1 MIPSPP
7 PAASRSAAALTAMVA
22 LALLCV
28 GSMPYLVAWATA
40 PDSLVYT
47 GLLFDVPDHAQYWSW
62 VTASRDGLF
71 ISNTMTP
78 ESNAAIFMNPTM
90 WLLAQVQRIAGLSF
104 PALFQV
110 WRVAGILLVA
120 AAVVQFV
127 REFEPDAERRRTAL
141 IVAVAGAGFGWLLVV
156 AKKVRHFADVPFPND
171 VYVVEPNTFFATAAY
186 PYLAMAQAL
195 VLLTLVGVWRAHS
208 RGKARDVALAAGAA
222 LLLALSHPYDL
233 ITIYAVIAAFWATEV
248 VLTRR
253 VPVKLT
259 AAGLAVGLVSG
270 PVALF
275 YKQLTAT
282 DPLWQAIL
290 AQYPNAGVWTPP
302 HVHLVIL
309 MGAPLVL
316 AAWTRIA
323 DIRAIERV
331 RFLVT
336 WAVVGLVLIY
346 LPLVFQIKL
355 LTAWQF
361 PLALLAARVWHDR
374 VAPVLARVAPGAAV
388 FTRPAFA
395 RLLLVALVIPTNLY
409 LFAWRV
415 IDVKRHERPYFLHR
429 DEMAALDWLAGHATR
444 SDVVLA
450 PIDVGQFVPNYG
462 RSRSFL
468 AHWAMTN
475 RYFQRREEAERFFAA
490 GTTDAYRRTVLDRD
504 HVTLVLRDAA
514 AEPGT
519 FDPSA
524 SPLFEPLLELPHAG
538 LYRYR
543 PGVTG
548 AGGPAA
554 P

>member
-1 MIPSPP
+1 MTPSLPP
-7 PAASRSAAALTAMVA
+7 ASRSAATLTAMVA
-22 LALLCV
+22 LTLLCV
-28 GSMPYLVAWATA
+28 GSIPYLVAWTTT

-62 VTASRDGLF
+62 VTASRGGLF

-78 ESNAAIFMNPTM
+78 EPNGAIFMNPTM
-90 WLLAQVQRIAGLSF
+90 WLLAQVQRMGGLSF

-110 WRVAGILLVA
+110 WRLAGILLVA

-141 IVAVAGAGFGWLLVV
+141 IVSIAGAGFGWLLVV
-156 AKKVRHFADVPFPND
+156 AKKVWHLADVPFPHD
-171 VYVVEPNTFFATAAY
+171 VYVVEPNTFFATVAY

-208 RGKARDVALAAGAA
+208 RGKATDFALAAGAA

-233 ITIYAVIAAFWATEV
+233 ITIYAAMAAFWV
-248 VLTRR
+248 VEIAVTRR
-253 VPVKLT
+253 VPVRLT
-259 AAGLAVGLVSG
+259 GAGLAVGIVSG

-302 HVHLVIL
+302 HLHLVIL

-323 DIRAIERV
+323 DIRAIASV

-346 LPLVFQIKL
+346 LPVVFQIKL

-361 PLALLAARVWHDR
+361 PLAVLAARVWHDR
-374 VAPVLARVAPGAAV
+374 VAPLLARVAPSAAV
-388 FTRPAFA
+388 VSRPTFA
-395 RLLLVALVIPTNLY
+395 RLLLVALVLPTNLY
-409 LFAWRV
+409 LLAWRV

-429 DEMAALDWLAGHATR
+429 DEMAALDWLAGHATT

-475 RYFQRREEAERFFAA
+475 RYFQRRDEAERFFAA
-490 GTTDAYRRTVLDRD
+490 STTDAYRRTVLDRNRI
-504 HVTLVLRDAA
+504 TLVLRDAA

-524 SPLFEPLLELPHAG
+524 SPLFEPVLQLPHASV
-538 LYRYR
+538 YRYR
-543 PGVTG
+543 AGPTG
-548 AGGPAA
+548 PGGPAA